1 LEDAVPAGIVNDGKG
16 GSGSPESEEWQ
27 MNKRLFG
34 GLLLGMVWFGLPAG
48 VLALNVNPPQGND
61 LSEAEVFF
69 TRILNTTSNPVI
81 AAMARDSLLKIHA
94 GDEKTAAP
102 AKEASR
108 TIAEVA
114 LLPQTDDTYVVPVL
128 VNKNV
133 MATFLIDTGASYTVI
148 TPETAKAIGVEV
160 TRDTPT
166 VPVTTANGTIDAPV
180 VRLRNVSLGGML
192 VNDVEAVVTPLGA
205 TPQLSGL
212 LGMSFFRGMEI
223 SFKQDRLIISR

>member
-1 LEDAVPAGIVNDGKG
+1 M
-16 GSGSPESEEWQ
+16 S
-27 MNKRLFG
+27 KRLIG
-34 GLLLGMVWFGLPAG
+34 GILLGMLWLGLPAG

-69 TRILNTTSNPVI
+69 TKVLHTTSNPVI
-81 AAMARDSLLKIHA
+81 AAMARDSLLKIQT
-94 GDEKTAAP
+94 GD
-102 AKEASR
+102 AKESPAAVASPAPSK
-108 TIAEVA
+108 TVAEVA
-114 LLPQTDDTYVVPVL
+114 LLPQTDSTYVVPVV

-160 TRDTPT
+160 TKETPT